1 MLPTLIHALI
11 AGALASP
18 ASDPIAAAA
27 ALPAMVGGSA
37 VELDPVAEEGPPAP
51 APSFVAT
58 APGTAAPVTATD
70 PPPAGSGSP
79 IAQGP
84 ETAQPVTQPPQATAP
99 QPAQPP
105 QTAQPAMPAPPPPP
119 PPGPPPSNL
128 LPPGD
133 TPPPSPDSA
142 LEQGARWRPRF

>member
-18 ASDPIAAAA
+18 ASDPISAAA
-27 ALPAMVGGSA
+27 ALPALVGGSA
-37 VELDPVAEEGPPAP
+37 VELDPVAEEVPTAP
-51 APSFVAT
+51 GFVAT
-58 APGTAAPVTATD
+58 APGSAAPVTATD
-70 PPPAGSGSP
+70 PPVTSPASP
-79 IAQGP
+79 IAKGP

-99 QPAQPP
+99 QPARPP
-105 QTAQPAMPAPPPPP
+105 QPAQPAMPAAPPPP

-128 LPPGD
+128 LPPSD
-133 TPPPSPDSA
+133 TQPPAPDSA